1 MIVQTAGGQLRLAA
15 NLKWMYTELPF
26 EERFD
31 AAAAA
36 GFTGVEFA
44 SPYELP
50 ATRVRELLDSAGLTQ
65 ALINTPGGPAGSATA
80 MGTAFV
86 PSAQTA
92 FREGVECA
100 LHYADVLGN
109 PIVHVM
115 AGLRPVDADPELA
128 FATYVTNIGWAA
140 AQARAAGVRIVLEAI
155 NKREQ
160 PTYGLAS
167 METAAAVADAV
178 DPGTVGVLF
187 DVYHAQV
194 DRGNVIE
201 RFERLAPLITHV
213 QIADNPG
220 RGEPGTGEI
229 AYERV
234 LASIA
239 ASGYSGW
246 VGCEY
251 APVGDTNEG
260 LTWIERIT
268 R

>member
-1 MIVQTAGGQLRLAA
+1 MIVQTSGGQLRLAA
-15 NLKWMYTELPF
+15 NLKWMFTELPF
-26 EERFD
+26 DARFD

-44 SPYELP
+44 SPYGLP
-50 ATRVRELLDSAGLTQ
+50 AARVRDLLNNAGLTQ
-65 ALINTPGGPAGSATA
+65 VLINTPGGAAGSATV
-80 MGTAFV
+80 MGAAYV
-86 PSAQTA
+86 PGAQDV
-92 FREGVECA
+92 FREGVERA
-100 LHYADVLGN
+100 LHYADALGN

-115 AGLRPVDADPELA
+115 AGLCPADADPELA

-140 AQARAAGVRIVLEAI
+140 SQARAAGVRIVLEAI

-160 PTYGLAS
+160 PAYGLAS
-167 METAAAVADAV
+167 METAGAVAQAV
-178 DPGTVGVLF
+178 GPDTVGVLF
-187 DVYHAQV
+187 DVYHAQT

-201 RFERLAPLITHV
+201 RFERLAPLVRHV

-234 LASIA
+234 LARIA

-246 VGCEY
+246 IGCEY
-251 APVGDTNEG
+251 GPVGDTGEG
-260 LTWIERIT
+260 LKWIEGIR

>member
-1 MIVQTAGGQLRLAA
+1 MIIQTSGGELRLAA

-26 EERFD
+26 EARFD

-44 SPYELP
+44 SPYDLP
-50 ATRVRELLDSAGLTQ
+50 ATRVRELLDNAGVIQ
-65 ALINTPGGPAGSATA
+65 ALINTPGGPAGSSTV
-80 MGTAFV
+80 MGAAYV
-86 PSAQTA
+86 PGAGDV
-92 FREGVECA
+92 FRHGVERA

-115 AGLRPVDADPELA
+115 AGLRPVDAEPELA
-128 FATYVTNIGWAA
+128 FATYVANIAWAA
-140 AQARAAGVRIVLEAI
+140 DQARSAGVRLVLEAI

-160 PTYGLAS
+160 PQYGLAS
-167 METAAAVADAV
+167 METAAAVAEAV
-178 DPGTVGVLF
+178 DPDTVGVLF
-187 DVYHAQV
+187 DVYHAQT
-194 DRGNVIE
+194 DRGNIIE
-201 RFERLAPLITHV
+201 RFERLTPLIKHV

-234 LASIA
+234 LARIA

-251 APVGDTNEG
+251 GPVGGTDEG
-260 LTWIERIT
+260 LNWIERIT

>member
-1 MIVQTAGGQLRLAA
+1 MIIQSSGGQLRLAA
-15 NLKWMYTELPF
+15 NLKWMYTQLPF
-26 EERFD
+26 EARFD

-44 SPYELP
+44 SPYELS
-50 ATRVRELLDSAGLTQ
+50 ATRVRELLDNAGLTQ

-80 MGTAFV
+80 MGAAYV
-86 PSAQTA
+86 PSAQGV
-92 FREGVECA
+92 FREGVERA
-100 LHYADVLGN
+100 LHYADVLGA
-109 PIVHVM
+109 PTVHVM
-115 AGLRPVDADPELA
+115 AGLRPADAEPEFA
-128 FATYVTNIGWAA
+128 FSTYVTNIDWAA

-160 PTYGLAS
+160 PMYGLAS
-167 METAAAVADAV
+167 METAAAVAEAV
-178 DPGTVGVLF
+178 DPATVGVLF
-187 DVYHAQV
+187 DVYHAQT

-201 RFERLAPLITHV
+201 RFERLAPMVKHV

-229 AYERV
+229 AYENV
-234 LASIA
+234 LARIA

-251 APVGDTNEG
+251 GPVGDTDEG
-260 LTWIERIT
+260 LKWIERIV

>member
-1 MIVQTAGGQLRLAA
+1 MIIQTSGGPLRLAA

-26 EERFD
+26 EARFD

-50 ATRVRELLDSAGLTQ
+50 AARVRELLDNAGLTQ
-65 ALINTPGGPAGSATA
+65 ALINTPAGTAGSATV
-80 MGTAFV
+80 MGAAFV
-86 PSAQTA
+86 PGARA
-92 FREGVECA
+92 EFREGVERA
-100 LHYADVLGN
+100 LEYADVLGN

-115 AGLRPVDADPELA
+115 AGLRPVDAEPELA
-128 FATYVTNIGWAA
+128 FATYVTNIEWAA
-140 AQARAAGVRIVLEAI
+140 AQAREAGVRIVLEAI

-160 PTYGLAS
+160 PAYGLAS
-167 METAAAVADAV
+167 METAAAVAAAV
-178 DPGTVGVLF
+178 DPETVGVLF
-187 DVYHAQV
+187 DVYHAQT

-201 RFERLAPLITHV
+201 RFERLAPLVGHV

-234 LASIA
+234 LARIA
-239 ASGYSGW
+239 ASGYAGW

-251 APVGDTNEG
+251 GPVGDTDEG
-260 LTWIERIT
+260 LSWIERIAQ
-268 R
+268 

>member
-1 MIVQTAGGQLRLAA
+1 MIIHTGGGSLQLAA
-15 NLKWMYTELPF
+15 NLKWMFTELPF
-26 EERFD
+26 EARFD

-44 SPYELP
+44 SCYEYAP
-50 ATRVRELLDSAGLTQ
+50 EHVRGLLDSAGLVQ
-65 ALINTPGGPAGSATA
+65 ALINTPGGEAGSQTV
-80 MGTAFV
+80 MGAAYV
-86 PSAQTA
+86 PGAEA
-92 FREGVECA
+92 EFREGVERA
-100 LHYADVLGN
+100 LHYAAVLGA
-109 PIVHVM
+109 PTVHVM
-115 AGLRPVDADPELA
+115 AGVRPAGADEDLA

-140 AQARAAGVRIVLEAI
+140 QRARAAGVRIVLEAI
-155 NKREQ
+155 NKRDQ
-160 PTYGLAS
+160 PGYGLAS
-167 METAAAVADAV
+167 METAAAVATAV
-178 DPGTVGVLF
+178 DPETVGVLF

-201 RFERLAPLITHV
+201 RFERIAPLVAHV

-234 LASIA
+234 LSRIA
-239 ASGYSGW
+239 AAGYAGW

-251 APVGDTNEG
+251 APVGDTAAG